1 MCRRILFFS
10 SCLNKVCVCFHF
22 PRRPVSL
29 LAIEWRLWYNRGMSA
44 AINTN
49 AFDRATEPVLGI
61 LSTDQVHKIVDYH
74 ADESLQARLEELA
87 QKANEGELTEDERS
101 EYEGYAQANKF
112 VAVLQAQARR
122 RLASQTDV

>member
-1 MCRRILFFS
+1 
-10 SCLNKVCVCFHF
+10 
-22 PRRPVSL
+22 
-29 LAIEWRLWYNRGMSA
+29 MSA

-61 LSTDQVHKIVDYH
+61 LSADQVHKIADYH

-87 QKANEGELTEDERS
+87 HKANEGELTEDERS

-122 RLASQTDV
+122 RLASQTDS